1 MAVYSRQYNVIDSLL
16 SAQLMLHGY
25 NYIHQ
30 ENEIFLSKS
39 LLELAI
45 TLRNFR
51 LYPFVERVKQAHDQL
66 NIEDRYD
73 KHQFDM
79 AIFNMKLLMEDEGL
93 FELVDEYL
101 NDNDVLEF
109 DVASGIPWLVLLS
122 NLKRSDISRF
132 ENYQNLI
139 QSLSRLES
147 NEEIYNNPV
156 VEDYRKA
163 MSSTVS
169 ENKEAVQKG
178 ISNILQSRSF
188 TDVNYELTMLQP
200 AVINLL
206 KNSIASDDIE
216 GVLI

>member
-1 MAVYSRQYNVIDSLL
+1 
-16 SAQLMLHGY
+16 
-25 NYIHQ
+25 
-30 ENEIFLSKS
+30 
-39 LLELAI
+39 
-45 TLRNFR
+45 
-51 LYPFVERVKQAHDQL
+51 
-66 NIEDRYD
+66 
-73 KHQFDM
+73 
-79 AIFNMKLLMEDEGL
+79 
-93 FELVDEYL
+93 
-101 NDNDVLEF
+101 DNDVLEF
-109 DVASGIPWLVLLS
+109 DVASGIPWIVLLL

-216 GVLI
+216 GVLIAHSLSSGASGFDISTEEAMTEFSPLKKVFNISSPTIFDGYLSHLSKLIEQSDMSVFIWVGCCDDF